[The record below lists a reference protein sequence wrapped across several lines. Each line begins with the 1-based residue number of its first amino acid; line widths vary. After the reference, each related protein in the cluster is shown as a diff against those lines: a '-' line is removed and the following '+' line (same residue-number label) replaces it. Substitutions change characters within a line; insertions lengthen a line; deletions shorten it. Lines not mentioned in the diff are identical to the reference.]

1 MYCKCRLVQSLWIQL
16 RKLKQ
21 NNPEDSIILRK
32 LSEAYNNV
40 YFISNIVLL
49 KPHFDY
55 NVIKA
60 Q

>member
-1 MYCKCRLVQSLWIQL
+1 MQIGTIIMNAIKKI
-16 RKLKQ
+16 KKI

-49 KPHFDY
+49 KSHL
-55 NVIKA
+55 IIMS
-60 Q
+60 